1 MPSPIRASVLK
12 LVLWAI
18 FGTAALAVTALPA
31 NAADAIPAK
40 VTVCNSCHGPDG
52 LPPSPTTPI
61 IWGQQGNYLVKQMN
75 DYRSGDRNNNPIMS
89 AIARGVE
96 PEDTPKIA
104 AYYAAKSWPARQ
116 AVTAALAA
124 PPPAAI
130 ADKIAMCRV
139 CHQQN
144 FQGGEQGPRLAGLS
158 YEYLVAAMT
167 SFADGR
173 RTNNADMPGLMK
185 ALTESERDAM
195 ARYLARL

>member
-1 MPSPIRASVLK
+1 MLKVL
-12 LVLWAI
+12 LWAI
-18 FGTAALAVTALPA
+18 FGAAALFAAVAA
-31 NAADAIPAK
+31 AAAADAIPTK

-52 LPPSPTTPI
+52 VPPSPTTPN
-61 IWGQQGNYLVKQMN
+61 IWGQQENYLVKQMN
-75 DYRSGDRNNNPIMS
+75 DYRSGVRGNSPIMS
-89 AIARGVE
+89 AIMRDVAQEETG
-96 PEDTPKIA
+96 KIA
-104 AYYAAKSWPARQ
+104 AHYAAKSWPARQ
-116 AVTAALAA
+116 VAAAAALAA

-130 ADKIAMCRV
+130 ADKIATCRA

-158 YEYLVAAMT
+158 HEYLVAAMT

-195 ARYLARL
+195 ARYLAGL